1 MKKYNTWELDDCNN
15 DFTISDVDF
24 DLELLDHGYNF
35 GKHELDWDNLRVK
48 IFVNKLRK
56 GEK

>member
-1 MKKYNTWELDDCNN
+1 MKKYNTWELGIDNYVVPN
-15 DFTISDVDF
+15 VNVDW
-24 DLELLDHGYNF
+24 DLELFDHGYNF
-35 GKHELDWDNLRVK
+35 GKHELDWDNLRVR

>member
-1 MKKYNTWELDDCNN
+1 MKKYNTWELDDYNN

-35 GKHELDWDNLRVK
+35 GKHELDWDNLRVR
-48 IFVNKLRK
+48 IFVNGLRK